1 MMQKRSHFIGYIMG
15 VLFALSP
22 IGIRPAGAQSLPELD
37 ITVGRAHGT
46 GNIIVAPGQSASFRF
61 QIDPLTAGL
70 LIPGQVQFVN
80 RITNERVISQR
91 ITSGFIIPG
100 LVSVEGIC
108 TINGRPSVFQMEAFD
123 AFTPA
128 EQDNFFICY
137 GDAFTG
143 SCVGGFVVG
152 GTVTVEQEKIRR
164 TTP

>member
-1 MMQKRSHFIGYIMG
+1 MQKRSHFIGYIMG

-80 RITNERVISQR
+80 RITNER
-91 ITSGFIIPG
+91 
-100 LVSVEGIC
+100 
-108 TINGRPSVFQMEAFD
+108 
-123 AFTPA
+123 
-128 EQDNFFICY
+128 
-137 GDAFTG
+137 
-143 SCVGGFVVG
+143 
-152 GTVTVEQEKIRR
+152 
-164 TTP
+164 